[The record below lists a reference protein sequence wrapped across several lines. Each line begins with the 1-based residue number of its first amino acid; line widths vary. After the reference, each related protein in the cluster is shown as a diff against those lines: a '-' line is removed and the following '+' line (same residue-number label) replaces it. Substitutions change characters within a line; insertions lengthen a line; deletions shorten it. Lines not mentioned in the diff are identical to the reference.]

1 MFKFTHHEH
10 VLSILNALDDGKLN
24 ALHTYFGGGT
34 AISLMLGEYRLST
47 DIDFLCSNQSAYRE
61 LKDVFRDPFER
72 RAFLGPDIQEH
83 REFRVDGYGIRGVV
97 SIGQSLPIR
106 FEIVSE
112 ARISLDPGLASL
124 QGSNVPVLSRSDLFA
139 QKLLANDDRGL
150 DDAYHN
156 RDVIDL
162 AFMAIHWG
170 SIPERAL
177 RKVNGAYPMNKRFLQ
192 RLERTKRQLHDAKWM
207 AHCLESLSID
217 QAWAPKILTAL
228 ERLPGEHSAVPP
240 CSDPAPG
247 IPEPPVATD
256 DPTPKG

>member
-1 MFKFTHHEH
+1 MFRFTHHAH
-10 VLSILNALDDGKLN
+10 VLSILNALDDRKLN

-34 AISLMLGEYRLST
+34 ALSLMLGEYRLST
-47 DIDFLCSNQSAYRE
+47 DIDLLCSDQSAYRE
-61 LKDVFRDPFER
+61 LKDIFRDPSDR
-72 RAFLGPDIQEH
+72 RAFLGPGIQEH

-97 SIGQSLPIR
+97 SLGQSLPIR

-112 ARISLDPGLASL
+112 ARISLDPGSASL

-162 AFMAIHWG
+162 AFMVIHWG

-177 RKVNGAYPMNKRFLQ
+177 RKVNDAYPINRRFLQ

-207 AHCLESLSID
+207 AHCLEALSID
-217 QAWAPKILTAL
+217 PAWEPNILSAL
-228 ERLPGEHSAVPP
+228 QRLPGQHSAVPP
-240 CSDPAPG
+240 GSDPAPDMTETSV
-247 IPEPPVATD
+247 PD
-256 DPTPKG
+256 SKHKG